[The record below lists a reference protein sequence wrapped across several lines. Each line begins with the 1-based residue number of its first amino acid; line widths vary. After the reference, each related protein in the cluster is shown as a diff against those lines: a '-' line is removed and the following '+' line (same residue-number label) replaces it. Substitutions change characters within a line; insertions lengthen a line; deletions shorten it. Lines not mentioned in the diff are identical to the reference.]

1 MGVIKHNCTMDEIRS
16 AGITTHPLPMSV
28 VLNFKF
34 DSDGKIAKRKVRM
47 TIAGHPGAVTKGI
60 HYQETYSATPVQHTN
75 RLLQAIMVLNRWKRL
90 TLDVRQAF
98 LNADLEEGRKFA
110 VRYPSGLRRYDNQG
124 REMHMILLKNCYGLP
139 QASRSWSRHRD
150 EELLKIF
157 SSNKSNLKWTISKCL
172 KDPCLFKVTMESK
185 GKIHTALFQAHVDD
199 LDCIGSSDEIL
210 ENIFK
215 LVNERWKSERTDD
228 SYCLGVKRTIVE
240 TQEEMTVELTQ
251 TAFIEGL
258 AVNFPEH
265 VWGRKVRTPLPE
277 KFALDESVDPKD
289 PKTEDEAKEVI
300 GLGYQKIFGSIL
312 WSARHSQPETLGACS
327 LLGSVVSKPTH
338 QAMQALIHL
347 MNYVIQHK
355 SQGIKFSSKGN
366 PRLIA
371 FVDASNKPDLRTG
384 RCVSGHVIMLANG
397 PVVFHSKKMPLV
409 GLSAAQ
415 NEYCG
420 MSIANRAIAWLL
432 DLLEEIGFLE
442 SMMGGEPV
450 QLFGDNKAAN
460 LLTLE
465 DIITAGNQ
473 HIAVHYHWS
482 KEMQRL
488 GRSNINFVRSADN
501 IADLFTKST
510 SRQVLERLLA
520 KVLGYDP
527 DPKWMELLFEQND
540 SKQ

>member
-1 MGVIKHNCTMDEIRS
+1 
-16 AGITTHPLPMSV
+16 
-28 VLNFKF
+28 
-34 DSDGKIAKRKVRM
+34 
-47 TIAGHPGAVTKGI
+47 
-60 HYQETYSATPVQHTN
+60 
-75 RLLQAIMVLNRWKRL
+75 
-90 TLDVRQAF
+90 
-98 LNADLEEGRKFA
+98 
-110 VRYPSGLRRYDNQG
+110 
-124 REMHMILLKNCYGLP
+124 
-139 QASRSWSRHRD
+139 
-150 EELLKIF
+150 
-157 SSNKSNLKWTISKCL
+157 
-172 KDPCLFKVTMESK
+172 
-185 GKIHTALFQAHVDD
+185 
-199 LDCIGSSDEIL
+199 
-210 ENIFK
+210 
-215 LVNERWKSERTDD
+215 
-228 SYCLGVKRTIVE
+228 
-240 TQEEMTVELTQ
+240 
-251 TAFIEGL
+251 
-258 AVNFPEH
+258 
-265 VWGRKVRTPLPE
+265 
-277 KFALDESVDPKD
+277 
-289 PKTEDEAKEVI
+289 
-300 GLGYQKIFGSIL
+300 
-312 WSARHSQPETLGACS
+312 
-327 LLGSVVSKPTH
+327 
-338 QAMQALIHL
+338 
-347 MNYVIQHK
+347 
-355 SQGIKFSSKGN
+355 
-366 PRLIA
+366 
-371 FVDASNKPDLRTG
+371 
-384 RCVSGHVIMLANG
+384 MLANG

>member
-1 MGVIKHNCTMDEIRS
+1 M
-16 AGITTHPLPMSV
+16 
-28 VLNFKF
+28 
-34 DSDGKIAKRKVRM
+34 
-47 TIAGHPGAVTKGI
+47 
-60 HYQETYSATPVQHTN
+60 
-75 RLLQAIMVLNRWKRL
+75 
-90 TLDVRQAF
+90 
-98 LNADLEEGRKFA
+98 
-110 VRYPSGLRRYDNQG
+110 
-124 REMHMILLKNCYGLP
+124 
-139 QASRSWSRHRD
+139 
-150 EELLKIF
+150 
-157 SSNKSNLKWTISKCL
+157 
-172 KDPCLFKVTMESK
+172 
-185 GKIHTALFQAHVDD
+185 
-199 LDCIGSSDEIL
+199 
-210 ENIFK
+210 
-215 LVNERWKSERTDD
+215 
-228 SYCLGVKRTIVE
+228 KRTIVE

-397 PVVFHSKKMPLV
+397 SAVFHSKKMPLV

>member
-1 MGVIKHNCTMDEIRS
+1 
-16 AGITTHPLPMSV
+16 
-28 VLNFKF
+28 
-34 DSDGKIAKRKVRM
+34 
-47 TIAGHPGAVTKGI
+47 
-60 HYQETYSATPVQHTN
+60 
-75 RLLQAIMVLNRWKRL
+75 MVLNRWKRL

-139 QASRSWSRHRD
+139 QASRPWSRHRD

-157 SSNKSNLKWTISKCL
+157 SSNKSNLKWTIKKCL

-185 GKIHTALFQAHVDD
+185 GKSHTALFQAHVDD
-199 LDCIGSSDEIL
+199 LDCVGSSDEIL

-265 VWGRKVRTPLPE
+265 VWKRRITTPLPE
-277 KFALDESVDPKD
+277 KFMLDELVDPKD
-289 PKTEDEAKEVI
+289 PKREEEAKQVI
-300 GLGYQKIFGSIL
+300 ELGYQKIFGSIL

-338 QAMQALIHL
+338 QAMEALIHL

-355 SQGIKFSSKGN
+355 NQGIKFSSKGN
-366 PRLIA
+366 QRLLG
-371 FVDASNKPDLRTG
+371 FVDASNKPELRTG
-384 RCVSGHVIMLANG
+384 RCVSGHVIFLANG

-420 MSIANRAIAWLL
+420 MSIANRAIAWIL
-432 DLLEEIGFLE
+432 DLLDEIGLLE
-442 SMMGGEPV
+442 SMMGNEPV

-460 LLTLE
+460 LLCVE

-473 HIAVHYHWS
+473 HIAVHYHFS

-501 IADLFTKST
+501 CADLFTKST

-527 DPKWMELLFEQND
+527 DPNWMENLFKQND
-540 SKQ
+540 AN